1 MNKTERSK
9 SQMEKAKRNENPSG
23 KPLIYDIYLVSIAI
37 VLNRN
42 NRSFSVLSGLYRLQ
56 STTMYWDFIDGIDPA
71 KCHVIQYEVIFTATC
86 NATATSC
93 K

>member
-1 MNKTERSK
+1 MNKTERPK

-23 KPLIYDIYLVSIAI
+23 KPLIFILLALPM

-56 STTMYWDFIDGIDPA
+56 STRMYWHFIDGIDPA